1 MSESPSGE
9 SEPSEDAKDVE
20 FDAAW
25 SITDEDLEQ
34 LVNSEDG
41 FHSEPEVVQYD
52 SPEQALEVAVE
63 ALERTAAERDEYLDT
78 ARRVQAEFDNYR
90 RRVAVERQELSAKGA
105 AELVNELLPV
115 LDATTAA
122 VELGVEE
129 VQQIHTMLVTTLTKL
144 GLTEIAEAD
153 VAFDPTLHDAVM
165 SEPTEESHEVPI
177 VLEVLRTGYAWN
189 GRVLR
194 AAMVKVSS

>member
-122 VELGVEE
+122 VELGAEE

-177 VLEVLRTGYAWN
+177 VLDVLRTGYAWN